1 MSDGD
6 FGGGDDGGF
15 GGDGNFGEG
24 GMSFGGDAS
33 ASTAFGDV
41 SFGDEGSSFGAGD
54 YGDGLG
60 GGSNFGLG
68 LGGFFG
74 GEALGDAL
82 GNDGLASFADLGAY
96 GTASTPFGD
105 ISLTDAPS
113 SFGQQALSF
122 LANLAKSKASQALGI
137 PTSFMN
143 IIANLAKGNTKG
155 AAANIG
161 TALMGPLGPL
171 AGLVSAITG
180 APTIGQSIANA
191 PGMAPGESPVD
202 TGPGGGVLGALG
214 PLGMGLYGMQQA
226 RALARMGQR
235 TGAQNA
241 AQAQL
246 DQLMSGGDIT
256 KMPGYKAGEQAIM
269 RSMAAQGYLGS
280 GNMMTALQ
288 NFGGDFYNQQARMLA
303 AQAGLQP
310 GQLEAATAG
319 TQLRGQALNSMLYG
333 ASRVN
338 WQNLL
343 RQFGALGG
351 GGGDDVPIPTGDEGE

>member
-6 FGGGDDGGF
+6 FGG
-15 GGDGNFGEG
+15 FGEG
-24 GMSFGGDAS
+24 DVGVGAIGDAG
-33 ASTAFGDV
+33 GDV
-41 SFGDEGSSFGAGD
+41 SFGSEGGGWGGDVSFGTDGGYGDFGAGI
-54 YGDGLG
+54 G
-60 GGSNFGLG
+60 
-68 LGGFFG
+68 
-74 GEALGDAL
+74 A
-82 GNDGLASFADLGAY
+82 GLAGVDSALSG
-96 GTASTPFGD
+96 TPFGGFD
-105 ISLTDAPS
+105 FSFGDSPISFSEAPVDAFWGDLSNVSFAAPPETS
-113 SFGQQALSF
+113 GGFGQQALSF

-161 TALMGPLGPL
+161 TALMGPLAPL

-202 TGPGGGVLGALG
+202 GSPSGSGGLLGALG

-226 RALARMGQR
+226 RALARLGQR

-280 GNMMTALQ
+280 GNMLTALQ